1 MANEHQIWRVP
12 DYLQLRWQS
21 WGEAENTQ
29 FVVFNCFSG
38 ETHCLNLTAGL
49 VLQYLETEG
58 ASAAALSAA
67 IRRALPAGAN
77 ADALRQIPDLL
88 HEFDQVGLIASVSQ

>member
-49 VLQYLETEG
+49 VLHYLQTEA
-58 ASAAALSAA
+58 ASASELSAA
-67 IRRALPAGAN
+67 IQQALPGGAN
-77 ADALRQIPDLL
+77 ADALQQIPDLL
-88 HEFDQVGLIASVSQ
+88 REFDQVGLIAPVSP